1 MKKPVLF
8 CIFFIATLTLAA
20 CGAAKPDPTATPE
33 APVIAEGMI
42 VTDGR
47 LEPVRFASMSF
58 NASGMIRDIL
68 VAEGDK
74 VEPGQVLARLD
85 NIELLI
91 ADEIKA
97 QEAYLLAQQT
107 LNLSEPEA
115 LKDLAKAYE
124 TFRSAQQKLDE
135 FSIPVEFIGK
145 TPSEAVVST
154 GESVEKARA
163 AYDPYHGYKQTTK
176 FVKDLK
182 RKLDDAWADY
192 NQAVK
197 WMNLEADLENARIE
211 LDQAKKEFDNLGSSG
226 STDNS
231 AAKAKFAVAEA
242 NLASARAALQNAE
255 LKAPFAGTI
264 TGVDIKSG
272 ESVSP
277 NQPVFTIADFS
288 SWIVK
293 TTDLTEI
300 DVVDLEEKQPATITL
315 DALPDAPLNGEV
327 MNISQ
332 AFTEVQGDVV
342 YEVIVKLTESQPQMR
357 WGMTAEVKLQR

>member
-1 MKKPVLF
+1 
-8 CIFFIATLTLAA
+8 
-20 CGAAKPDPTATPE
+20 
-33 APVIAEGMI
+33 MI
-42 VTDGR
+42 LIMVTSR
-47 LEPVRFASMSF
+47 RQNSL
-58 NASGMIRDIL
+58 
-68 VAEGDK
+68 
-74 VEPGQVLARLD
+74 
-85 NIELLI
+85 
-91 ADEIKA
+91 
-97 QEAYLLAQQT
+97 
-107 LNLSEPEA
+107 
-115 LKDLAKAYE
+115 
-124 TFRSAQQKLDE
+124 
-135 FSIPVEFIGK
+135 
-145 TPSEAVVST
+145 
-154 GESVEKARA
+154 
-163 AYDPYHGYKQTTK
+163 
-176 FVKDLK
+176 KDLK

-211 LDQAKKEFDNLGSSG
+211 LDQAKKEYDNLGTSG
-226 STDNS
+226 STDSS
-231 AAKAKFAVAEA
+231 AARAKFAVAEA

-255 LKAPFAGTI
+255 LIAPFAGTI

-300 DVVDLEEKQPATITL
+300 DVVDLEEGQSATITL
-315 DALPDAPLNGEV
+315 DALPDAPLSGEV

>member
-1 MKKPVLF
+1 
-8 CIFFIATLTLAA
+8 
-20 CGAAKPDPTATPE
+20 
-33 APVIAEGMI
+33 MI
-42 VTDGR
+42 LIMVTSR
-47 LEPVRFASMSF
+47 RQNSL
-58 NASGMIRDIL
+58 
-68 VAEGDK
+68 
-74 VEPGQVLARLD
+74 
-85 NIELLI
+85 
-91 ADEIKA
+91 
-97 QEAYLLAQQT
+97 
-107 LNLSEPEA
+107 
-115 LKDLAKAYE
+115 
-124 TFRSAQQKLDE
+124 
-135 FSIPVEFIGK
+135 
-145 TPSEAVVST
+145 
-154 GESVEKARA
+154 
-163 AYDPYHGYKQTTK
+163 
-176 FVKDLK
+176 KDLK

-211 LDQAKKEFDNLGSSG
+211 LDQAKKEYDNLGTSG
-226 STDNS
+226 STDSS
-231 AAKAKFAVAEA
+231 AARAKFAVAEA

-255 LKAPFAGTI
+255 LIAPFAGTI

-300 DVVDLEEKQPATITL
+300 DVVDLEEGQTATITL
-315 DALPDAPLNGEV
+315 DALPDAPLSGEV